1 MLHEIVMP
9 QLGLTMTEGSVNTWL
24 KQSGDLIEKGDL
36 LFTVSTDK
44 VDMDVESTGRGF
56 LSATLEPGITV
67 PVGTVIAVLTDRP
80 GEKGTI
86 TPGRAQ
92 RSDDAVQQPEP
103 APHRAAADDP
113 AKTQLSGS
121 FPQPSK
127 NTSDGSRYPAS
138 PRARAL
144 AKSLGIEITEIMPQT
159 GSRIVEEDVR
169 RFDAFREKEKPER
182 PSAVKR
188 ITAERT
194 TESFQRAPHFYL
206 GAEVNASRLV
216 QLREELAEIAQRRLG
231 FKLTYSDF
239 MLKALSMALR
249 EESEVNAY
257 WDDGSIVRR
266 NSIDVAFAAQ
276 TETGL
281 KAPVIRD
288 VADLSLFQIAS
299 KRHDL
304 ADRARAGTL
313 QLEELQGGSA
323 TFSNL
328 GAYGVSWFQA
338 ILNLPQSVILAA
350 GTIAKRPMVVDDR
363 VEACH
368 SLMLTLSADHRV
380 LDGVAAA
387 RFLGVIQ
394 RTLEDPHEL
403 LV

>member
-56 LSATLEPGITV
+56 LSATIDPGITV
-67 PVGTVIAVLTDRP
+67 PVGTVIAVLMDRP

-86 TPGRAQ
+86 TPGKSQ
-92 RSDDAVQQPEP
+92 RRDDDVQQPEP
-103 APHRAAADDP
+103 APHRAAVDDM
-113 AKTQLSGS
+113 AKTQASGS
-121 FPQPSK
+121 FPQPPK
-127 NTSDGSRYPAS
+127 NTGDGSRYPAS
-138 PRARAL
+138 PRARAV
-144 AKSLGIEITEIMPQT
+144 AKSLGIEITEITPQT
-159 GSRIVEEDVR
+159 GTRIVEEDVR
-169 RFDAFREKEKPER
+169 RVHASREKVKPEP
-182 PSAVKR
+182 PSALKR

-206 GAEVNASRLV
+206 GAEVNASRLA

-231 FKLTYSDF
+231 FKLTYTDF

-249 EESEVNAY
+249 EEPEVNAY
-257 WDDGSIVRR
+257 WDAGSIVRR
-266 NSIDVAFAAQ
+266 NSIDVGFAAQ

-281 KAPVIRD
+281 MVPVIPGS
-288 VADLSLFQIAS
+288 AAMSLFQLAS
-299 KRHDL
+299 RRHDL

-313 QLEELQGGSA
+313 RLEELQGGSA
-323 TFSNL
+323 TLSNL
-328 GAYGVSWFQA
+328 GAHGVSWFQA
-338 ILNLPQSVILAA
+338 ILNPPQSVILAA
-350 GTIAKRPMVVDDR
+350 GAITKRPMVVNDH

-368 SLMLTLSADHRV
+368 SLTLTLSADHRV

-394 RTLEDPHEL
+394 RTLADPHEL